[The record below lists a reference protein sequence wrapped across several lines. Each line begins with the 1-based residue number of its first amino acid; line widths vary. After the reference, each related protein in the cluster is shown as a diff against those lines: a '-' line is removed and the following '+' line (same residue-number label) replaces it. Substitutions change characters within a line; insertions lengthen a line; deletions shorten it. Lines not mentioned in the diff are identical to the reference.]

1 MNLWQNKFDKCGK
14 ILIGIVY
21 IIPTGGSV
29 VLTDHICKIIING
42 GDFGGY
48 FGMNSLIS
56 KAISYMVM

>member
-1 MNLWQNKFDKCGK
+1 MGIKGGLIWLMNLWQNKFDKCGK

-42 GDFGGY
+42 GDCLFGL
-48 FGMNSLIS
+48 FWHE
-56 KAISYMVM
+56 